1 MRFNTREGGEKIMN
15 RLSPTETTEK
25 SLHTNT
31 SGIRRFG
38 FKLLYL
44 VLGIFAIFQIYPLV
58 WLFFF
63 SLKSN
68 SEIFG
73 RSPFSLPEDPKWGNY
88 VKAWTDGNINTYF
101 FNSIWITVTA
111 VFLTV
116 LLASFA
122 TFAITRMNWK
132 LNKFVLLLFMVGY
145 MIPIH
150 STIIPLFSFYLD
162 LNLIDNP
169 LSIILSY
176 VAYNLPLTI
185 MIMMGF
191 YNTLPREVEE
201 AAVMDGCSVHR
212 IFFQITLPMTMPV
225 LSTTVIINMIYNWN
239 EFIFVNTFISSDKY
253 KTLTV
258 GIQNFIGQYL
268 TDWGAIGATLII
280 SIIPIL
286 IAFIFLSNR
295 IVEGIAAGSV
305 KG

>member
-1 MRFNTREGGEKIMN
+1 MN
-15 RLSPTETTEK
+15 VTAK
-25 SLHTNT
+25 KGISLW
-31 SGIRRFG
+31 GRIG
-38 FKLLYL
+38 YGLLYL
-44 VLGIFAIFQIYPLV
+44 ILGIIAIFQIYPLV
-58 WLFFF
+58 WLFMF

-68 SEIFG
+68 SEVFG
-73 RSPFSLPEDPKWGNY
+73 KSPFALPESPRWENY
-88 VKAWTDGNINTYF
+88 AKAWTDGSINLYF
-101 FNSIWITVTA
+101 FNSVWITVVA
-111 VFLTV
+111 VVLTV
-116 LLASFA
+116 LLASFV

-132 LNKFVLLLFMVGY
+132 YNKLVLGLFMVGL

-150 STIIPLFSFYLD
+150 SALIPLFDFFNK

-169 LSIILSY
+169 ISIIL
-176 VAYNLPLTI
+176 AYTAFNLPLTI
-185 MIMMGF
+185 MILLGF
-191 YNTLPREVEE
+191 YYTLPREVEE

-212 IFFQITLPMTMPV
+212 IFFQITLPMTTPV
-225 LSTTVIINMIYNWN
+225 ISTTVIINMIYNWN

-268 TDWGAIGATLII
+268 TDWGAIGATLMI

-286 IAFIFLSNR
+286 IAFILLSNR